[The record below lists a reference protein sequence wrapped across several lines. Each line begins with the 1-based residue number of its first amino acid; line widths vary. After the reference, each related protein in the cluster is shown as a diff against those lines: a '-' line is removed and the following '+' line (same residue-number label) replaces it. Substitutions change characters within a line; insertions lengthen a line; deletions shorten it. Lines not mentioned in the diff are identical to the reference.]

1 MTKKASAH
9 SMSAGSGRVYQRN
22 AVATTVIAAK
32 TPSQG
37 FRRPVRSAIEPRIGL
52 STAIRTPDTASAWPH
67 AAVPSIGLSA
77 TAREK

>member
-1 MTKKASAH
+1 
-9 SMSAGSGRVYQRN
+9 MSAGSGRVYQSS

-32 TPSQG
+32 APSHG
-37 FRRPVRSAIEPRIGL
+37 LRRPVRSAMEPRTGL
-52 STAIRTPDTASAWPH
+52 STAIRTPETASAWPH